1 MKCNFEEFVSE
12 ALQIGIGMKRQ
23 IPVFIPDGKDQ
34 DDLAENALRY
44 LKSIGF
50 QIMDLRNKSYE
61 EAVESFNLQWPN
73 FSTVKDRTEG
83 YKNDVKESESRLLIL
98 CGDES
103 HPTFWGYLIGHQLLY
118 AGSIFPPYEDAPRCV
133 VVPDNACV
141 AVMMKGKNFK
151 KFPIQDLGAMCRFYS
166 KEEKI
171 LILEAKDILK
181 RQFTLLYSV
190 FRSFHNNRYK
200 YDETFSLSELT
211 RRLKPLIDEKV
222 SEYFE
227 TGEAQIVFRSFRIM
241 IRPEHEELLYNFCF
255 LLQFIRYLD
264 NTETLNEIEKLGN
277 AYSFSLHEI
286 SERMYR
292 IDLDQIDKRRVMSL

>member
-34 DDLAENALRY
+34 DDLSENFLRY
-44 LKSIGF
+44 LESIGF
-50 QIMDLRNKSYE
+50 HIMDLRNKSYE

-73 FSTVKDRTEG
+73 FSTVRDRTEG
-83 YKNDVKESESRLLIL
+83 YKNDVKESENRLVIL
-98 CGDES
+98 CGEES

-118 AGSIFPPYEDAPRCV
+118 TGSIFPSHEDVPRCV

-141 AVMMKGKNFK
+141 AVMMNGKNFK
-151 KFPIQDLGAMCRFYS
+151 KFPTQDLGPTCRFYTK
-166 KEEKI
+166 KEEK
-171 LILEAKDILK
+171 LMLKAKDILK

-190 FRSFHNNRYK
+190 FRSFHDNHYK

-227 TGEAQIVFRSFRIM
+227 TGEAPIVFRSFRIM
-241 IRPEHEELLYNFCF
+241 IRPTQEELLYSFCF
-255 LLQFIRYLD
+255 LLQFIRYSD
-264 NTETLNEIEKLGN
+264 NTETLNEIEKLGKT
-277 AYSFSLHEI
+277 YSFSLHEI
-286 SERMYR
+286 SERVYR
-292 IDLDQIDKRRVMSL
+292 IDFDKTK